1 MTSQQWPNHR
11 GRFEELSRAECDELL
26 GAKRVGRV
34 GMCGPDGPLIFPVN
48 YTIHHHSILF
58 RTAPNTQI
66 ATVLQDSRRAA
77 FEVDEIDDFLQ
88 CGWSVLATGHA
99 SHVIDPNGLIVD
111 DVDEPEPWANG
122 LRTLLIRIDPE
133 KITGRRVYP
142 T

>member
-1 MTSQQWPNHR
+1 MATQQWPSHR
-11 GRFEELSRAECDELL
+11 GRFEELSEAECVELL

-34 GMCGPDGPLIFPVN
+34 AMCGADGPLVFPVN
-48 YTIHHHSILF
+48 YIIHHESILF
-58 RTAPNTQI
+58 HTAPNTQI
-66 ATVLQDSRRAA
+66 ATVLEDARAA

-88 CGWSVLATGHA
+88 CGCSVLATGRA
-99 SHVIDPNGLIVD
+99 SHVIDPDGLMVD